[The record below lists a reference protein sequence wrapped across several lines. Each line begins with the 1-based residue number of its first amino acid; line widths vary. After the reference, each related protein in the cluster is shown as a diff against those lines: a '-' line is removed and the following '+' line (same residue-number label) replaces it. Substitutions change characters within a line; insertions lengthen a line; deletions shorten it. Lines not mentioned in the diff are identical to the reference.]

1 MLEELITDINNF
13 NEKQVD
19 NDAINE
25 NKTYFSIYNNK
36 INQPF
41 HKFWFTLSNCKYFT
55 NYNDYATIR
64 FALNNKSNN
73 VQKFIEF
80 MKKLSEYLK
89 KLFEKTFDS
98 VNIDLPWKE
107 FNNYPFLLTFY
118 TNSEI
123 IFVDSN
129 QNNLEF
135 DKLDNSLSYSILFE
149 VKNLKIIKTQ
159 LDSETMYNLKFNL
172 SILMIQQEP
181 QLDLK
186 SYLLNKISSKLFDPH
201 PDISSQNSSFNS
213 KPSLPFL
220 SQLSSVNLKSDLE
233 ARNESSHLQS
243 KSNFGGPKRLINLNE
258 LLEVKSKLI
267 KVNIEQDKNSTNSD
281 DNKSGKSNANLE
293 NALLEQKNQ
302 LKKVKTKEKTLL
314 KQLKSKKKYKNI
326 ESEEIDEVKNLITK
340 DNNFNLELELELENE
355 LEKELKSSAS
365 ESKIIKSKNKSDIE
379 EFEKK
384 KSKKNKKNKKSKNK
398 DKINEDID
406 LEKELELLG

>member
-19 NDAINE
+19 NDVINE

-55 NYNDYATIR
+55 NYNDYSTIR
-64 FALNNKSNN
+64 FALNNKSNS
-73 VQKFIEF
+73 VQKFIDF
-80 MKKLSEYLK
+80 IKKLSEYLK

-98 VNIDLPWKE
+98 VTVDLPWKE
-107 FNNYPFLLTFY
+107 FNNYPFLLSFY
-118 TNSEI
+118 TNNEI

-129 QNNLEF
+129 KNNLEF
-135 DKLDNSLSYSILFE
+135 DKLDNTFSYSILFE

-159 LDSETMYNLKFNL
+159 LDSEIMYTLKYNL

-186 SYLLNKISSKLFDPH
+186 SYLLNKITSKHSDSN
-201 PDISSQNSSFNS
+201 PDNLSQNSSFNS

-233 ARNESSHLQS
+233 ARNESNSQS
-243 KSNFGGPKRLINLNE
+243 KSISGAPKGLIDLKE

-267 KVNIEQDKNSTNSD
+267 KVNVEQDKNVTNSD
-281 DNKSGKSNANLE
+281 DNKSGKSNTNLE
-293 NALLEQKNQ
+293 NALVEQKNQ
-302 LKKVKTKEKTLL
+302 LKKVKTKEKTLF
-314 KQLKSKKKYKNI
+314 KQLKSKKKKSKNK
-326 ESEEIDEVKNLITK
+326 ESDEKNEVMEINTL
-340 DNNFNLELELELENE
+340 DNNLELDLELERE
-355 LEKELKSSAS
+355 LEKELKTSVP
-365 ESKIIKSKNKSDIE
+365 ESKIIKNKSDIE

-384 KSKKNKKNKKSKNK
+384 KSKKNKKSKN
-398 DKINEDID
+398 KINEDMD